1 MYIKL
6 YVSAYSYIYKPKD
19 MVYKVCVGFKGFYTL
34 TVISNQT
41 IKT

>member
-19 MVYKVCVGFKGFYTL
+19 MDTVCVGFIGFYTL